1 MNKIFILNKSF
12 DIDGKFREIGE
23 LLETYKEKGH
33 RGEYE
38 GMPIKI
44 INGLT
49 DVLRDDQKGSIHNL
63 TVRVCQFV
71 DKITHERD
79 SV

>member
-12 DIDGKFREIGE
+12 DIDGKFREIGN
-23 LLETYKEKGH
+23 LCETYKEKGH

-38 GMPIKI
+38 GMSIKI

-49 DVLRDDQKGSIHNL
+49 DTLRDDQKGANHNL

-71 DKITHERD
+71 DKITHE
-79 SV
+79 